1 MPPAKASRRKRPR
14 RPTSTSRPRP
24 LLPFRHSAL
33 TDDEAFTEALDEA
46 HRRALEA
53 LAQRGS
59 SRGRAGL
66 FRVASE
72 HEHQYDEEN
81 SPPRPDRLMA
91 TIDTRVFSL
100 RDARNATIRTAEAS
114 DAAEVLAFRKTV
126 ADETE
131 HLMGAA
137 DEIRR
142 DVAQQAEYLQT
153 TLLSPVDL
161 LLLAEVEGRVAGIA
175 GLEGS
180 RLRRFA
186 HGVTL
191 GMAVGREFWRL
202 GLGRALMESL
212 LLWADTHGVVRVAL
226 EVVETNTPAIRLY
239 ESLGFEHEGRL
250 RARRKH
256 GDVYLDNHMMS
267 RVRRGPDPSRGAVPK
282 VCEP

>member
-1 MPPAKASRRKRPR
+1 
-14 RPTSTSRPRP
+14 
-24 LLPFRHSAL
+24 
-33 TDDEAFTEALDEA
+33 
-46 HRRALEA
+46 
-53 LAQRGS
+53 
-59 SRGRAGL
+59 
-66 FRVASE
+66 
-72 HEHQYDEEN
+72 
-81 SPPRPDRLMA
+81 MA

-100 RDARNATIRTAEAS
+100 RDARNATVRTAEAS
-114 DAAEVLAFRKTV
+114 DAAQVLAFRKAV

-131 HLMGAA
+131 FLMGAA
-137 DEIRR
+137 DEIRGGI
-142 DVAQQAEYLQT
+142 AQLAEHLQT
-153 TLLSPVDL
+153 ALLSPVDL
-161 LLLAEVEGRVAGIA
+161 SVLAEVEGRVAGTA
-175 GLEGS
+175 RLEGS

-256 GDVYLDNHMMS
+256 GDLYLDDYMMS
-267 RVRRGPDPSRGAVPK
+267 RVRPGPGPA
-282 VCEP
+282 

>member
-1 MPPAKASRRKRPR
+1 
-14 RPTSTSRPRP
+14 
-24 LLPFRHSAL
+24 
-33 TDDEAFTEALDEA
+33 
-46 HRRALEA
+46 
-53 LAQRGS
+53 
-59 SRGRAGL
+59 
-66 FRVASE
+66 
-72 HEHQYDEEN
+72 
-81 SPPRPDRLMA
+81 MA
-91 TIDTRVFSL
+91 TIDARTFSL

-126 ADETE
+126 SDETE
-131 HLMGAA
+131 FLMGAA

-142 DVAQQAEYLQT
+142 GVAEQAEHLQT
-153 TLLSPVDL
+153 TLLSPIGL
-161 LLLAEVEGRVAGIA
+161 LVLAEVEGRVAGLA

-202 GLGRALMESL
+202 GLGRALLESL
-212 LLWADTHGVVRVAL
+212 LLWADMHGVVRVAL

-256 GDVYLDNHMMS
+256 GDVYLDDYMMA
-267 RVRRGPDPSRGAVPK
+267 RVRSDLVPS
-282 VCEP
+282 

>member
-1 MPPAKASRRKRPR
+1 
-14 RPTSTSRPRP
+14 
-24 LLPFRHSAL
+24 
-33 TDDEAFTEALDEA
+33 
-46 HRRALEA
+46 
-53 LAQRGS
+53 
-59 SRGRAGL
+59 
-66 FRVASE
+66 
-72 HEHQYDEEN
+72 
-81 SPPRPDRLMA
+81 MA
-91 TIDTRVFSL
+91 TIDARIFSL
-100 RDARNATIRTAEAS
+100 RDARNVTIRTAEAS
-114 DAAEVLAFRKTV
+114 DAADLLAFRKTV
-126 ADETE
+126 SDETE
-131 HLMGAA
+131 FLMGAA

-142 DVAQQAEYLQT
+142 GIAQQAEHLQT

-161 LLLAEVEGRVAGIA
+161 SVLAEVEGRVAGLA

-202 GLGRALMESL
+202 GLGRALLESL

-256 GDVYLDNHMMS
+256 GDVYLDDYMMS
-267 RVRRGPDPSRGAVPK
+267 RVRSGLGPA
-282 VCEP
+282 

>member
-1 MPPAKASRRKRPR
+1 
-14 RPTSTSRPRP
+14 
-24 LLPFRHSAL
+24 
-33 TDDEAFTEALDEA
+33 
-46 HRRALEA
+46 
-53 LAQRGS
+53 
-59 SRGRAGL
+59 
-66 FRVASE
+66 
-72 HEHQYDEEN
+72 
-81 SPPRPDRLMA
+81 MA
-91 TIDTRVFSL
+91 TINTRVFSL
-100 RDARNATIRTAEAS
+100 GDARNATVRNAEAA
-114 DAAEVLAFRKTV
+114 DAAEVLAFRKIV

-131 HLMGAA
+131 FLMGAA

-142 DVAQQAEYLQT
+142 GIAQQAEHLQA

-161 LLLAEVEGRVAGIA
+161 LVLAEVEGRVAGVA

-191 GMAVGREFWRL
+191 GIAVRREFWRL

-239 ESLGFEHEGRL
+239 ASLGFEHEGRL

-256 GDVYLDNHMMS
+256 GDVYVDNYIMS
-267 RVRRGPDPSRGAVPK
+267 RVRGALRGPTSDGSGGAVA
-282 VCEP
+282 ESDRL